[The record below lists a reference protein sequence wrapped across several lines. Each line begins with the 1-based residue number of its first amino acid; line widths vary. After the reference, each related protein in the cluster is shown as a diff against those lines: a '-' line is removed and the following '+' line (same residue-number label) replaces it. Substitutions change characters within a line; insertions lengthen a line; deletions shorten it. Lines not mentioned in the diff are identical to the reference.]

1 MNPKEQIQADLTAAM
16 KARDTEKRDALR
28 LLTAAI
34 KQVEVDQR
42 KELSEEDVYT
52 ILQKEA
58 KRREE
63 SITELENAGR
73 DASSEKAELTL
84 IESYL
89 PKQLDR
95 AEIEAEARN
104 AIAESGASTA
114 KDTGNVMKI
123 LMPPL
128 KNRADGKLVSEVVRE
143 LLS

>member
-123 LMPPL
+123 LMPRL

>member
-89 PKQLDR
+89 PEQLDR

-123 LMPPL
+123 LMPRL